1 MINCS
6 SDLYTSELCC
16 VLPTCNIISCNCLL
30 HQCRRCKSRKH
41 QTKLVLALSYMKQ
54 EVKMLNSF
62 PWGQHLV
69 QPICPW
75 VCAGRTKHKMQ
86 SGGEA
91 GESILVRKTTVEN
104 TMTSKVFWPT
114 MELSLLKTMVL
125 IHMFLWVFSVLAGQ
139 KKFFSFIKSWF
150 ANSFKFDI
158 TERKPERDN
167 LKSSASSLLC
177 NHTVV
182 IGCCKNS
189 KFFTF

>member
-1 MINCS
+1 MFKRFGNFLTPLTVHQMLDDVHPKVGLNLKSAVINCS

-69 QPICPW
+69 QPICPC

-91 GESILVRKTTVEN
+91 GENILVRKTIVEN
-104 TMTSKVFWPT
+104 TMTSKVF
-114 MELSLLKTMVL
+114 
-125 IHMFLWVFSVLAGQ
+125 
-139 KKFFSFIKSWF
+139 
-150 ANSFKFDI
+150 
-158 TERKPERDN
+158 
-167 LKSSASSLLC
+167 
-177 NHTVV
+177 
-182 IGCCKNS
+182 
-189 KFFTF
+189 